1 MPQLQHDHA
10 ARDSVSELWGVVSLM
25 KLDKSLSHQCERCP
39 RRIAWGRKL
48 CIKCEFEA
56 AKARKKLLGGK

>member
-1 MPQLQHDHA
+1 
-10 ARDSVSELWGVVSLM
+10 VSELWGVVSLM